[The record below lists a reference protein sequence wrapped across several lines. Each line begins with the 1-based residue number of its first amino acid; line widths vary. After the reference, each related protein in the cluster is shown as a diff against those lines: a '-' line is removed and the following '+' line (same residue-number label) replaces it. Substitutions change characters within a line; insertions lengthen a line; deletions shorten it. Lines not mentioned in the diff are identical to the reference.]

1 MQGSG
6 AYVLVVDD
14 ETNILKTIGICLE
27 NIGFRARLISRPLEA
42 LQAIREDVFDL
53 ALLDLKMSPID
64 GMQLLDEIRM
74 VSPATTVAVIT
85 AHGSI
90 QSAIEA
96 VRKGAYHYM
105 QKPFDA
111 SELQTFVQKMWE
123 HHRLTVEVKDLRRRL
138 DELQASGDVVTRSS
152 SMREQMDLA
161 ARLAD
166 SAMSVLIEGESGTGK
181 EVVARFIHKRSARA
195 DKPFVTVN
203 CAALPEQLLESE
215 LFGHVKGAFTGALR
229 DRAGRFE
236 AAEGGTIFL
245 DEIAEI
251 PPPTQVKLLR
261 VLQNREYEPVGTN
274 RTRIAD
280 VRVIAA
286 TNRKLD
292 EALLDGSIREDL
304 FYRLN
309 AVRIKLPP
317 LRERPEDIPLLV
329 QHFLGRFSHGNRPDI
344 SDEAL
349 EVLQRYDWKGNV
361 RELEHAI
368 ERAVLLAGEKKI
380 ELEHMP
386 DEIRASDS
394 RISAL
399 SLEEM
404 EKQHI
409 RRVLKSAAD
418 YEEAARILGIDTA
431 TLWRKRK
438 KFGL

>member
-74 VSPATTVAVIT
+74 VSPATTVAVST

>member
-138 DELQASGDVVTRSS
+138 DELQASGDVVTRSA